1 MSKVKRMTGEWLS
14 VAEYAKRLNL
24 KTPQVV
30 YNWIATGKLKK
41 DVQWREI
48 KLTLIKKEVWYDK

>member
-1 MSKVKRMTGEWLS
+1 MTGEWLS